1 MEHSHKEHEHD
12 NGHPHSHSHVH
23 AHDHGSVKN
32 IKTAFILN
40 ISFVVIEI
48 VGGIFTNSM
57 AILSDA
63 IHDLGDSISLGL
75 AWYLEKIGA
84 KESDN
89 KFNYGYKRFSIL
101 GALFNILVLIGG
113 TFFVVYKAIPRLLHP
128 ESVKAQGMIVLAVI
142 GIVINGLAVL
152 NVKKGNKLSEKVV
165 SLHLLEDVFGWIAV
179 LIVSIVLMF
188 ADIPILDP
196 ILSLLIA
203 VYVIKNVI
211 SGLVRIV
218 KMLLQGVPDGF
229 NAQEVKQFILDNTP
243 QTLDVHDM
251 RAWTLDGEENVLT
264 FHMTV
269 EDGVTV
275 AESIELKRNIKDLLF
290 ERGFTYVTIEVENI
304 DDCSDKNCPKRTHGC
319 VREKE

>member
-1 MEHSHKEHEHD
+1 MAHED
-12 NGHPHSHSHVH
+12 NGQAHGHSAGR

-32 IKTAFILN
+32 IKTAFLLN
-40 ISFVVIEI
+40 ISFVVVEI

-75 AWYLEKIGA
+75 AWYLEKLGT
-84 KESDN
+84 KKSDS

-113 TFFVVYKAIPRLLHP
+113 TVFVVYRAIPRLLHP
-128 ESVKAQGMIVLAVI
+128 ESVKAGGMIVLAVI

-152 NVKKGNKLSEKVV
+152 NVKKGRKLSEKVV
-165 SLHLLEDVFGWIAV
+165 SLHLLEDVFGWAAV
-179 LIVSIVLMF
+179 LIVSVVLMF
-188 ADIPILDP
+188 ADVPILDP
-196 ILSLLIA
+196 ILSLFIS
-203 VYVIKNVI
+203 VYIIKNVI
-211 SGLVRIV
+211 GGLIRII

-229 NAQEVKQFILDNTP
+229 DEQETTKFILSSTP
-243 QTLDVHDM
+243 QALDVHDM

-264 FHMTV
+264 FHMSV
-269 EDGVTV
+269 EEGVTV
-275 AESIELKRNIKDLLF
+275 ADSIEMKRNIKDMLF
-290 ERGFTYVTIEVENI
+290 GRGFKYVTIEVENL

-319 VREKE
+319 APHEHEQ